1 MSYTD
6 LANDT
11 LRQIELYGCSFIVEM
26 GDTQTNL
33 LMDYHSALCEA
44 EMLSLD
50 TGLRDSPCA
59 GWHSTPSPRRS
70 CRLSGP
76 DTSNGTAT
84 AFLQTDKHTN
94 LQPMAKPVINT
105 YENKRQAQR
114 YSL

>member
-1 MSYTD
+1 MNYTGD

-50 TGLRDSPCA
+50 TGLRDFSV
-59 GWHSTPSPRRS
+59 
-70 CRLSGP
+70 CRLALDPFTEEVVQTVWTGHVV
-76 DTSNGTAT
+76 NGTAT
-84 AFLQTDKHTN
+84 AFLQQEKNTN
-94 LQPMAKPVINT
+94 LSTNG
-105 YENKRQAQR
+105 
-114 YSL
+114 